1 VLEAKQCRKRA
12 IEYARNAETIEDAKS
27 KERFANLAEKLN
39 KLAYE
44 LERTEAILAAH
55 LRPSM
60 LKQKHRQRRGRQKKR
75 KADLLGEFH

>member
-55 LRPSM
+55 LR
-60 LKQKHRQRRGRQKKR
+60 
-75 KADLLGEFH
+75 

>member
-55 LRPSM
+55 LRSS
-60 LKQKHRQRRGRQKKR
+60 KQKHRQRRGRQKKR